1 MPIDRS
7 QFALITFNS
16 DGLVPAIVQSSSSK
30 RVLMMAWISEESL
43 HRTLEL
49 GETVFWSRSRKELW
63 HKGATSGNVQKVNS
77 IEVDCDGDTLLIQV
91 TETGPACHNGTDSC
105 FDTSMLM
112 LDEVCEI
119 VEPVEGDL

>member
-30 RVLMMAWISEESL
+30 RVLMMAWMSEESL